1 MKDAQHLCHKG
12 TANKNNNEITTYL
25 LELLKAET
33 LTILNANK
41 HVDQ

>member
-1 MKDAQHLCHKG
+1 MFNIYV
-12 TANKNNNEITTYL
+12 TR
-25 LELLKAET
+25 ELQIKIIMRYHYIFIRIAKAET